1 MYDNYR
7 HKGLRS
13 QLVKQLRDK
22 GINDENVLRVMNKI
36 PRHLFFDKIFH
47 DKFAYDDVAFPIG
60 EGQTISQPYTVA
72 FQSALLEISKR
83 DKILEIGTGCGY
95 QTAVLCELE
104 ARVFT
109 VERQLLLFKQAER
122 LLSQM
127 GYRAKTY
134 FGDGFEGKKV
144 FAPYDGII
152 VTCGAPFIPEKLKY
166 QLKINGRMVIPV
178 GEGDAQQMKLVVRLG
193 EEDFSEKDYGLF
205 SFVPMLKDKSK

>member
-36 PRHLFFDKIFH
+36 PRHLFFDKVFH

-60 EGQTISQPYTVA
+60 EGQTVSQPYTVA
-72 FQSALLEISKR
+72 FQSTLLEISKR

>member
-36 PRHLFFDKIFH
+36 PRHLFFDKVFH

-72 FQSALLEISKR
+72 FQSTLLEISKR

>member
-1 MYDNYR
+1 M
-7 HKGLRS
+7 
-13 QLVKQLRDK
+13 VKQLRDK

-36 PRHLFFDKIFH
+36 PRHLFFDKVFH

-72 FQSALLEISKR
+72 FQSTLLEISKR

>member
-1 MYDNYR
+1 MNDNFRY
-7 HKGLRS
+7 KGLRS
-13 QLVKQLRDK
+13 QLIEKLRNK
-22 GINDENVLRVMNKI
+22 GITDDNVLRVMNNI
-36 PRHLFFDKIFH
+36 PRHLFFDKVFH

-72 FQSALLEISKR
+72 FQSSLLEISKR

-104 ARVFT
+104 ARVYT
-109 VERQLLLFKQAER
+109 IERQLLLFKQTDR
-122 LLSQM
+122 LLSDM

-152 VTCGAPFIPEKLKY
+152 VTCGAPYVPEELKC

-178 GEGDAQQMKLVVRLG
+178 GEGDTQQMKLIVRLS
-193 EEDFSEKDYGLF
+193 EDDFSEKDCGDF
-205 SFVPMLKDKSK
+205 SFVPMLKYKSK